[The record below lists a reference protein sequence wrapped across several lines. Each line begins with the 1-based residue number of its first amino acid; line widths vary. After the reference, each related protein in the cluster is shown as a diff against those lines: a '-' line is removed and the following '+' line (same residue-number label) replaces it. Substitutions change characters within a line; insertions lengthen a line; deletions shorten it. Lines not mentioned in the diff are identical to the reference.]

1 MKQTTG
7 AKKMVIEELKKLIS
21 SGDVGS
27 VVFYYAKDA
36 KAWEIWAYDHWLSSD
51 DEKNPTTVAAFGNRL
66 TGGRSKAPK
75 TYTSIDRAYEAIKAL
90 GWSKKVTIEG

>member
-1 MKQTTG
+1 MNI
-7 AKKMVIEELKKLIS
+7 AKLKELVKA
-21 SGDVGS
+21 GDVGS

-75 TYTSIDRAYEAIKAL
+75 TYTSIDSAFLAL
-90 GWSKKVTIEG
+90 REIGYMQKIVIDGSHGVKK